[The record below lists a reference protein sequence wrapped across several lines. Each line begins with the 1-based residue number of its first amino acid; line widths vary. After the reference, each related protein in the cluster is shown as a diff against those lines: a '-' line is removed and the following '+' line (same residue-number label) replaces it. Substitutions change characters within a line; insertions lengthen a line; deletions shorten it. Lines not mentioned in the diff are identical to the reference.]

1 MTSFDTTSPL
11 AFTAVAIL
19 STSFL
24 LLLLKREEVIDMGF
38 HKLDQ
43 LSQLFPP
50 KPKFTEKDLPDLAG
64 KVSSL
69 PSRGA
74 LISSMSRQNSALY

>member
-64 KVSSL
+64 KVST
-69 PSRGA
+69 
-74 LISSMSRQNSALY
+74 